1 MVWLSHWP
9 TVIPERRA
17 AIFAASRASG
27 STPLT
32 LQGDT
37 ETMNRNVMPEE

>member
-1 MVWLSHWP
+1 MVWFSHCP
-9 TVIPERRA
+9 TVMPARRA

-32 LQGDT
+32 LQGDIFAIARKVT
-37 ETMNRNVMPEE
+37 DQV